1 MSAQAQSP
9 TGSMVRNNLANIL
22 TWIRI
27 AAVPLFVL
35 LFYLPVEG
43 GRPAAAFVFAFAA
56 VTDLLDG
63 YVARRLEQTSA
74 FGEFLD
80 PVADKL
86 AVGTALVLLV
96 QSEPRM
102 TLALIAAIIIGREI
116 TVSALR
122 EWMAILGAR
131 TTVAVSM
138 IGKIKTTLQMV
149 GITLMIWQA
158 EVWGA
163 EIYDWGFLCLLIAAG
178 LTLWSMFVYVRAA
191 WPFLAEGD

>member
-9 TGSMVRNNLANIL
+9 TDSMVRNNLANIL

-27 AAVPLFVL
+27 AAVPLFAL
-35 LFYLPVEG
+35 LFYLPLEG
-43 GRPAAAFVFAFAA
+43 GRAAAAFVFALAA

-102 TLALIAAIIIGREI
+102 TLALVAAIIIGREI

-158 EVWGA
+158 EAWGM
-163 EIYDWGFLCLLIAAG
+163 EIYDWGFLCLLVAAG
-178 LTLWSMFVYVRAA
+178 LTLWSMFAYVRAA
-191 WPFLAEGD
+191 WPFLTEGD